1 MLLPGSGR
9 HAWDAGCASRRQLSP
24 ARAYCGSAMSACGS
38 ETYRVSLALRAN
50 CMALCA
56 RSAVGPRSDHVGVRT
71 HCLAWQAQRF
81 RQVESNISW
90 HAQHVRPQGPV
101 GVSWQAR
108 YFRRVRYRFRGR
120 RDISKAKR
128 SRPARRTTSARSGS
142 DFLAERFDARRVFS
156 RLRLAVH
163 TAVRGN

>member
-1 MLLPGSGR
+1 MGCGVCLAPAAFACSCILWQRYVRLWFRNLPSLSGATR
-9 HAWDAGCASRRQLSP
+9 ELHGPLR
-24 ARAYCGSAMSACGS
+24 S
-38 ETYRVSLALRAN
+38 ERGGATL
-50 CMALCA
+50 
-56 RSAVGPRSDHVGVRT
+56 SDHVGVRT

-142 DFLAERFDARRVFS
+142 DFLTERFDARRVFL
-156 RLRLAVH
+156 RLRLRFRAVH